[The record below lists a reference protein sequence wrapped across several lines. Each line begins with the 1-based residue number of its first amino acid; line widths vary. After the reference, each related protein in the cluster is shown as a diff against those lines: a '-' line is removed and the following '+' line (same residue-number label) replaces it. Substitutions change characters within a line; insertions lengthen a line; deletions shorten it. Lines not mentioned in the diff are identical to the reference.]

1 MYIPPDFE
9 VADRAWVLELIDRF
23 PFGLLTTSA
32 PFDSAQG
39 DSSRVTH
46 LPMIAEVRDD
56 ELWVLGHVARANA
69 HARSIA
75 NQSPATIVFTGAH
88 AYVSASWY
96 EEPYATVPT
105 WNYSA
110 AHLWG
115 TLRETDAWDVLLRLT
130 AKFEN
135 GRPDAWDPQR
145 LELGFRENQL
155 RGIVAFEMCAQRIY
169 AKAKLSQ
176 NRTAADR
183 KRVIA
188 KLSESPDQLAVQCA
202 QDMERTSRR

>member
-1 MYIPPDFE
+1 
-9 VADRAWVLELIDRF
+9 VTVLRQ
-23 PFGLLTTSA
+23 
-32 PFDSAQG
+32 AQDDTRQAQDDGPG
-39 DSSRVTH
+39 DAALVTH
-46 LPMIAEVRDD
+46 LPMIAEVRNE

-75 NQSPATIVFTGAH
+75 DRSPATIVFTGAH

-96 EEPYATVPT
+96 EEPYVTVPT

-110 AHLWG
+110 AHLNG
-115 TLRETDAWDVLLRLT
+115 TLRETDAWDVLVRLT
-130 AKFEN
+130 AKFEH
-135 GRPDAWDPQR
+135 GQADAWDPQR
-145 LELGFRENQL
+145 LEPGFVKNQL

-183 KRVIA
+183 VRVIER
-188 KLSESPDQLAVQCA
+188 LSESPDQLAAECA
-202 QDMERTSRR
+202 QEMRRSLGR